1 VAAGKLIMKVDCREF
16 TVVPSSSTND
26 VEVSELTVA
35 QLVGKV
41 YDEAPPAERGHLL
54 EPLLRSLGVLS
65 LAAVAN
71 GVFAKMRFRSGLQGL
86 VVRPDDV
93 QNVRSSDVVAL
104 VDHIQKAGVDAIDR
118 LGPTLMASPAI
129 AGCAAAALLVAIL
142 VQRMQGRREPASRDD
157 HPDS

>member
-1 VAAGKLIMKVDCREF
+1 MKVDHREL
-16 TVVPSSSTND
+16 TVVPSPSAGD

-41 YDEAPPAERGHLL
+41 YEEAPPAARGHLL

-104 VDHIQKAGVDAIDR
+104 VDYIQKAGVDAVDR

-142 VQRMQGRREPASRDD
+142 VQRMQGRRDAPARDG
-157 HPDS
+157 